1 MDGGIEMNE
10 DSFNLTMEY
19 VSDNADGSCN
29 VMLHMDDR
37 ATKYIIN
44 YGFVA
49 MLRDA
54 IASKKLVIEDEMKA
68 GGTE

>member
-10 DSFNLTMEY
+10 DSFNLTMEH

-29 VMLHMDDR
+29 VILHMDDR

-49 MLRDA
+49 LLRDA
-54 IASKKLVIEDEMKA
+54 IASKKLVVADELKA